1 MESGKRYLK
10 RYTKKDMES
19 LYPVGTRIRIVRME
33 GEPGYAGREG
43 RVTHIDDAGA
53 LHGTWGGCAL
63 LPERDTWI
71 KMGEDSMVGP
81 TGIIGRERLGLALMY
96 NDETVDTDTM
106 VEAYLGI
113 YDDPDI
119 NDRNGVEDYIPRLEE
134 GDEED
139 RQSAE
144 EYRELLKDNPK
155 TRWFEM
161 EFREPID
168 TKEWVAYRANITE
181 AEEIRAEC
189 LWKMARVGILDE
201 GDPAIPLEWNP
212 RSRMWVEPYGPKAW
226 AGE

>member
-43 RVTHIDDAGA
+43 RVTHIDDAGE

-63 LPERDTWI
+63 LPERDTWMRLDGDAETP
-71 KMGEDSMVGP
+71 MG
-81 TGIIGRERLGLALMY
+81 TIQRERLGLAIMY

-113 YDDPDI
+113 YGDPDI
-119 NDRNGVEDYIPRLEE
+119 RNR
-134 GDEED
+134 DEI
-139 RQSAE
+139 
-144 EYRELLKDNPK
+144 RELMSRIEKGEDDSKRPAERYGDLLDDNPGTK
-155 TRWFEM
+155 WFDAEYL
-161 EFREPID
+161 EPID
-168 TKEWVAYRANITE
+168 TKEWVADRANITE
-181 AEEIRAEC
+181 AEEARAEC
-189 LWKMARVGILDE
+189 IWKMVRVGILDE
-201 GDPAIPLEWNP
+201 GDPAIPLEWSP
-212 RSRMWVEPYGPKAW
+212 RGRKWVEPYGPHAW